1 MMKAIALTL
10 AFITSTLLVS
20 AQEKAAAPNSS
31 KSESV
36 TTTNTVVTNK
46 SALKAIEG
54 NSQNVEKR
62 RTDAPVKKIERSAEM
77 IERKKTAPMMS
88 DPQF

>member
-1 MMKAIALTL
+1 MKTIVLTLTLITIAL
-10 AFITSTLLVS
+10 FVS
-20 AQEKAAAPNSS
+20 AQEKAVPNSN
-31 KSESV
+31 KSENII

-46 SALKAIEG
+46 AALKAIEG

-62 RTDAPVKKIERSAEM
+62 RADAPVKEIERSAEM

-88 DPQF
+88 EPQL